1 MAKQNKK
8 APAKKGKNTQ
18 EAPKKVFNLR
28 FFITYTLLFISTYM
42 MMKSCEKQK
51 VLEAQQ
57 KKEQKLKDSLEQ
69 LKQKSATKELVIAKD
84 SAGMAKA
91 AQLIGSFSYNLTVND
106 NQPDVVFENK
116 LVKAVI
122 AKKGGYFKS
131 FELKKYKTFD
141 SLPLFLVKDNA
152 KFNLQLKTKDGKD
165 INTGELVFHPD
176 IKKDGDKTIITMKL
190 YAGPDQYLSY
200 EYIFKPDDYMFDF
213 NIYTKNMENVLQ
225 NADVPLHWELK
236 AYRHE
241 KSISYENRFTS
252 LKYEYEDGKVDN
264 LSAMKE
270 EDDDEAKDVNWVDY
284 KQHFFSTFLISNK
297 KAFETAKFKQINLAK
312 SGEDTLR
319 YTKHFFT
326 DTALKP
332 EGGNLSYQMK
342 MFYGPNDYKL
352 LQSYNMGIEQVIPLG
367 WGIFGWVNKWLFM
380 PLFNF
385 LSSFI
390 GSFGLVIILM
400 TIIIRLLVSPLTYK
414 TYLSQAKS
422 KILKP
427 EIEEINKKYK
437 DNPAKR
443 QKEVMALQS
452 KAGVSPLAGCIPSL
466 LFIPIFYAL
475 FRFFP
480 AAIGLR
486 QKGFL
491 WADDLSAYDS
501 VAHLPFKIPM
511 YGDHVSLLAILASVT
526 MFIYMKMNATN
537 QTSMPTQE
545 GMPDMQKMM
554 KWMIYL
560 SPVMLLF
567 FFNSYAS
574 GLSLYYFISNLMTII
589 ILIVIKKYVI
599 DEQKIKSIIEENKK
613 KPKKQG
619 RFAKKMAELME
630 KAEEQKRLQEE
641 MKRKQKGK
649 K

>member
-1 MAKQNKK
+1 MAKNKK
-8 APAKKGKNTQ
+8 QIKKTQ
-18 EAPKKVFNLR
+18 EEPNKKVFNLR

-51 VLEAQQ
+51 MLEAKQ
-57 KKEQKLKDSLEQ
+57 KKEQKIKDSLAK
-69 LKQKSATKELVIAKD
+69 LKQQETTKELIIAKD
-84 SAGMAKA
+84 SAGVAKA

-106 NQPDVVFENK
+106 QQQDVVFENK
-116 LVKAVI
+116 LIKAVI

-131 FELKKYKTFD
+131 FELKKYKTYD

-152 KFNLQLKTKDGKD
+152 KFNLKLKTTDGKEVD
-165 INTGELVFHPD
+165 TDVLDFHPSVQ
-176 IKKDGDKTIITMKL
+176 KDGDKTTITMKL
-190 YAGPDQYLSY
+190 YAGPDKFLAY
-200 EYIFKPDDYMFDF
+200 EYVFEPDNYMFDF
-213 NIYTKNMENVLQ
+213 NIYTKNMAGVLQ
-225 NADVPLHWELK
+225 NAEVPLHWELK

-252 LKYEYEDGKVDN
+252 LKFEYEDGKVDY
-264 LSAMKE
+264 LSEMKE
-270 EDDDEAKDVNWVDY
+270 EDEDKADDVNWIDY
-284 KQHFFSTFLISNK
+284 KQHFFSTFLITPE
-297 KAFETAKFKQINLAK
+297 KAFDKAKFKQINLAK
-312 SGEDTLR
+312 SGEDTLK

-332 EGGNLSYQMK
+332 QDGNLSYQMK

-352 LQSYNMGIEQVIPLG
+352 LQSYDLGIEKVIPLG

-390 GSFGLVIILM
+390 GNFGIVIILM

-501 VAHLPFKIPM
+501 IAHLPFKIPM
-511 YGDHVSLLAILASVT
+511 YGDHVSLLALLASIT
-526 MFIYMKMNATN
+526 MFVYMKMNATN

-599 DEQKIKSIIEENKK
+599 DEQKIKSVIEENKK

-641 MKRKQKGK
+641 MKRKQKK

>member
-1 MAKQNKK
+1 MAKQHKK
-8 APAKKGKNTQ
+8 TPAKKG

-28 FFITYTLLFISTYM
+28 FFITYALLFISTYM

-51 VLEAQQ
+51 IIEAKQQ
-57 KKEQKLKDSLEQ
+57 KEQKIKDSLAK
-69 LKQKSATKELVIAKD
+69 LKDQSVTKELTISKD
-84 SAGMAKA
+84 SAGIAKA
-91 AQLIGSFSYNLTVND
+91 AQLIGNFSYNLTIQD
-106 NQPDVVFENK
+106 QQPDVVFENDLIK
-116 LVKAVI
+116 TTI

-141 SLPLFLVKDNA
+141 SLPLFLIKDNA
-152 KFNLQLKTKDGKD
+152 HFNLKLKTKDGKT
-165 INTGELVFHPD
+165 INTEDLEFHPEI
-176 IKKDGDKTIITMKL
+176 IKEGNNTKIIMKL
-190 YAGPDQYLSY
+190 YAGPDKYLAY
-200 EYIFKPDDYMFDF
+200 EYIFKPDDYMFAF
-213 NIYTKNMENVLQ
+213 NIRTKNMETVLQ
-225 NADVPLHWELK
+225 NTDVPLHWDLK

-241 KSISYENRFTS
+241 KSIAYENRFVS

-264 LSAMKE
+264 LSAMKD
-270 EDDDEAKDVNWVDY
+270 EDDDKAKDVNWVDY
-284 KQHFFSTFLISNK
+284 KQHFFSTFLISNEK
-297 KAFETAKFKQINLAK
+297 PFETAKFKQINLAK
-312 SGEDTLR
+312 SGEDTLK

-332 EGGNLSYQMK
+332 DNGNLSYQMK
-342 MFYGPNDYKL
+342 MFYGPNEYKL
-352 LQSYNMGIEQVIPLG
+352 LESYNMGIEEVIPLG

-427 EIEEINKKYK
+427 EIEELNKKYK

-501 VAHLPFKIPM
+501 VMHLPFKIPA
-511 YGDHVSLLAILASVT
+511 YGEHVSLFALLASIT

-537 QTSMPTQE
+537 QNTMPTQE

-567 FFNSYAS
+567 FFNNYAS

-599 DEQKIKSIIEENKK
+599 DENKIKTIIEENKK

-641 MKRKQKGK
+641 MKRKQKK
-649 K
+649 

>member
-1 MAKQNKK
+1 MAKQHKK
-8 APAKKGKNTQ
+8 APVKGK
-18 EAPKKVFNLR
+18 APDKKTFNFR

-57 KKEQKLKDSLEQ
+57 KKEQKIKDSLAK
-69 LKQKSATKELVIAKD
+69 LKEKEAVKELNITKD
-84 SAGMAKA
+84 SAGVAKA
-91 AQLIGSFSYNLTVND
+91 AQLIGDFSYNLTVADNTND
-106 NQPDVVFENK
+106 VTIEND
-116 LVKAVI
+116 LIKAVLS
-122 AKKGGYFKS
+122 KKGGYFKS
-131 FELKKYKTFD
+131 FELKKYKTYD
-141 SLPLFLVKDNA
+141 SLPLFLVKDNSV
-152 KFNLQLKTKDGKD
+152 FNLKLKTKSGQE
-165 INTGELVFHPD
+165 INTKTLDFHPTVS
-176 IKKDGDKTIITMKL
+176 KDGENTVITMKL
-190 YAGPDQYLSY
+190 YAGPDKYLAY
-200 EYIFKPDDYMFDF
+200 EYIFKPDDYLFDF
-213 NIYTKNMENVLQ
+213 NIRTKNLEDVIQ
-225 NADVPLHWELK
+225 NTDVPLHWELK

-241 KSISYENRFTS
+241 KSISYENRFTN

-264 LSAMKE
+264 LSQMKA

-284 KQHFFSTFLISNK
+284 KQHFFSTFLITPK

-312 SGEDTLR
+312 SGEDTLK

-332 EGGNLSYQMK
+332 EGGNLSYSMK

-352 LQSYNMGIEQVIPLG
+352 LKSYNLGIEKVIPLG

-390 GSFGLVIILM
+390 VSYGLVIILM

-452 KAGVSPLAGCIPSL
+452 KAGVSPMAGCIPSL

-491 WADDLSAYDS
+491 WVDDLSAYDS
-501 VAHLPFKIPM
+501 IAHLPFKIPM
-511 YGDHVSLLAILASVT
+511 YGDHVSLLALLASIT

-560 SPVMLLF
+560 SPFMLLF

-599 DEQKIKSIIEENKK
+599 DEQKIKAIIEENKK

-641 MKRKQKGK
+641 MKKKQKK

>member
-1 MAKQNKK
+1 MAKNKK
-8 APAKKGKNTQ
+8 QTKQTK
-18 EAPKKVFNLR
+18 EEPKQKVFNLR
-28 FFITYTLLFISTYM
+28 FFITYILLFISTYM

-51 VLEAQQ
+51 KLEEKTKQ
-57 KKEQKLKDSLEQ
+57 EQKIKDSLAQ
-69 LKQKSATKELVIAKD
+69 LKTKETTKELTISKD
-84 SAGMAKA
+84 SAGIAKA
-91 AQLIGSFSYNLTVND
+91 AQLIGDFSYNLTVADD
-106 NQPDVVFENK
+106 NNQEVVYENE
-116 LVKAVI
+116 LVKAVFN
-122 AKKGGYFKS
+122 KKGGYFKS
-131 FELKKYKTFD
+131 FELKKFKTYD
-141 SLPLFLVKDNA
+141 SLPLYLVNNNA
-152 KFNLQLKTKDGKD
+152 HFNLILKTKEGKE
-165 INTGELVFHPD
+165 INTEVLDFHPG
-176 IKKDGDKTIITMKL
+176 ISKEGENTKISMKL
-190 YAGPDQYLSY
+190 YAGPDKYL
-200 EYIFKPDDYMFDF
+200 EYAYVFKPNDYMFDF
-213 NIYTKNMENVLQ
+213 SIRTKNMESVLQ
-225 NADVPLHWELK
+225 TGEIPLHWDLK
-236 AYRHE
+236 AFRHE
-241 KSISYENRFTS
+241 KSISYENRFVT

-264 LSAMKE
+264 LSAMKD
-270 EDDDEAKDVNWVDY
+270 DDDEAADVNWIDY
-284 KQHFFSTFLISNK
+284 KQHFFSTFLITPE
-297 KAFETAKFKQINLAK
+297 KAFDKAKFKQINLAK
-312 SGEDTLR
+312 SGEDTLK

-326 DTALKP
+326 DTALKTTD
-332 EGGNLSYQMK
+332 GNLSYQMK

-352 LQSYNMGIEQVIPLG
+352 LKSYDLGIEKVIPLG

-390 GSFGLVIILM
+390 GNFGIVIILM

-443 QKEVMALQS
+443 QKETMALQS

-501 VAHLPFKIPM
+501 IAHLPFKIPM
-511 YGDHVSLLAILASVT
+511 YGDHVSLLALLASIT

-599 DEQKIKSIIEENKK
+599 DEHKIKTIIEENKK

>member
-1 MAKQNKK
+1 MAKQHKK
-8 APAKKGKNTQ
+8 TPVKKGGQ
-18 EAPKKVFNLR
+18 GEPPKKVFNLR

-51 VLEAQQ
+51 VLEEKQ
-57 KKEQKLKDSLEQ
+57 KKEQKIKDSLAQ
-69 LKQKSATKELVIAKD
+69 LKEKIITKELTISKD
-84 SAGMAKA
+84 SAGIAKA
-91 AQLIGSFSYNLTVND
+91 AQLIGNFSYNLTVQD
-106 NQPDVVFENK
+106 QQPDVVFEND
-116 LVKAVI
+116 LIKAVI

-152 KFNLQLKTKDGKD
+152 HFNLKLKTKDGKE
-165 INTGELVFHPD
+165 INTEVLEFHPEVT
-176 IKKDGDKTIITMKL
+176 KDGNNTKVTMKL
-190 YAGPDQYLSY
+190 YAGPDKYLAY
-200 EYIFKPDDYMFDF
+200 EYVFKPNDYMFDF
-213 NIYTKNMENVLQ
+213 NIRTKNLEDVLQ
-225 NADVPLHWELK
+225 NTDVPLHWDLK

-241 KSISYENRFTS
+241 KSIAYENRFVS

-264 LSAMKE
+264 LSEMKD
-270 EDDDEAKDVNWVDY
+270 EDDDEAKDVNWIDY

-297 KAFETAKFKQINLAK
+297 KPFETAKFKQINLAK

-326 DTALKP
+326 DTNLKP
-332 EGGNLSYQMK
+332 DNGNLSYQMQ

-352 LQSYNMGIEQVIPLG
+352 LESYNLGIEEVIPLG

-427 EIEEINKKYK
+427 EIEELNKKYK

-501 VAHLPFKIPM
+501 VMKLPFHIPA
-511 YGDHVSLLAILASVT
+511 YGEHVSLFALLASIT

-567 FFNSYAS
+567 FFNNYAS

-589 ILIVIKKYVI
+589 ILVVIKKYVI
-599 DEQKIKSIIEENKK
+599 DEEKIKAIIEENKK

-641 MKRKQKGK
+641 MKRKQKRK
-649 K
+649 

>member
-1 MAKQNKK
+1 MAKNNKSNK
-8 APAKKGKNTQ
+8 MQSQKGEQ
-18 EAPKKVFNLR
+18 PQKVFNLR

-42 MMKSCEKQK
+42 MMKSCERQKQ
-51 VLEAQQ
+51 LEEKA
-57 KKEQKLKDSLEQ
+57 KLEQKRKDSLAQ
-69 LKQKSATKELVIAKD
+69 LKAKETTKELQIVRD
-84 SAGMAKA
+84 SAGMAQA
-91 AQLIGSFSYNLTVND
+91 AQLIGDFSYNLQISD
-106 NQPDVVFENK
+106 NQNDDITVETD
-116 LVKAVI
+116 LIKAVI
-122 AKKGGYFKS
+122 ARKGGYFKS
-131 FELKKYKTFD
+131 FELKKYKTYD
-141 SLPLFLVKDNA
+141 SLPLYLVHNNSR
-152 KFNLQLKTKDGKD
+152 FNLKLKTKDGKEV
-165 INTGELVFHPD
+165 NTELLDFHPS
-176 IKKDGDKTIITMKL
+176 ISKDGKNTKVSMKL
-190 YAGPDQYLSY
+190 YAGAQNYL
-200 EYIFKPDDYMFDF
+200 EYIYTFKPDDYMIGFVIRT
-213 NIYTKNMENVLQ
+213 NNMENILQ
-225 NADVPLHWELK
+225 NGEIPLHWEMK
-236 AYRHE
+236 AFRHE
-241 KSISYENRFTS
+241 KSISYENRFVT
-252 LKYEYEDGKVDN
+252 LKYEYEDGKDDY
-264 LSAMKE
+264 LSAMK
-270 EDDDEAKDVNWVDY
+270 DQADDEAEDVNWVDY
-284 KQHFFSTFLISNK
+284 KQHFFSSFLITPE
-297 KAFETAKFKQINLAK
+297 KAFEKASFKQINLAK
-312 SGEDTLR
+312 SGEDTLQ

-326 DTALKP
+326 DTALKTTD
-332 EGGNLSYQMK
+332 GNLNYPMK

-352 LQSYNMGIEQVIPLG
+352 LESYQLGIEKVIPLG

-380 PLFNF
+380 PLFAF

-390 GSFGLVIILM
+390 GNYGIVIILM

-501 VAHLPFKIPM
+501 IAHLPFKIPM
-511 YGDHVSLLAILASVT
+511 YGDHVSLLALLASIT
-526 MFIYMKMNATN
+526 MFIYMKMNASN
-537 QTSMPTQE
+537 QTSMPSQE

-574 GLSLYYFISNLMTII
+574 GLSLYYFISNLMTIV
-589 ILIVIKKYVI
+589 ILVVIKKYVI
-599 DEQKIKSIIEENKK
+599 DEQKIKAVIEENKK
-613 KPKKQG
+613 RPKKQG

-641 MKRKQKGK
+641 MKRKQKNRK
-649 K
+649 R

>member
-1 MAKQNKK
+1 MAKQHKK
-8 APAKKGKNTQ
+8 APVKKGGQ
-18 EAPKKVFNLR
+18 GEPPKKVFNLR

-51 VLEAQQ
+51 MLEAKQ
-57 KKEQKLKDSLEQ
+57 KKEQKIKDSIAK
-69 LKQKSATKELVIAKD
+69 LKEKSATKELTIAKD
-84 SAGMAKA
+84 SAGIAKA
-91 AQLIGSFSYNLTVND
+91 AQLIGNFSYNLTVQD
-106 NQPDVVFENK
+106 TQSDVVFEND
-116 LVKAVI
+116 LIKAVI

-152 KFNLQLKTKDGKD
+152 HFNLKLKTKDGKE
-165 INTGELVFHPD
+165 INTEALEFHPEVT
-176 IKKDGDKTIITMKL
+176 KDGNNTKITMKL
-190 YAGPDQYLSY
+190 YAGPDQYLAY
-200 EYIFKPDDYMFDF
+200 EYVFKPDDYMFDF
-213 NIYTKNMENVLQ
+213 NIYTKNLEDVLQ
-225 NADVPLHWELK
+225 NTDIPLHWELK

-241 KSISYENRFTS
+241 KSIAYENRFTS

-264 LSAMKE
+264 LSAMKA
-270 EDDDEAKDVNWVDY
+270 EDTDEAKDVNWIDY

-297 KAFETAKFKQINLAK
+297 KPFDVAKFKQINLAK
-312 SGEDTLR
+312 SGNDTLQ
-319 YTKHFFT
+319 YTKQFFT
-326 DTALKP
+326 DTNLKP
-332 EGGNLSYQMK
+332 DNGNLSYQMQ

-352 LQSYNMGIEQVIPLG
+352 LESYDMGIEEVIPLG
-367 WGIFGWVNKWLFM
+367 WTIFGWVNKWLFM

-390 GSFGLVIILM
+390 SSYGLVIILM

-501 VAHLPFKIPM
+501 IMKLPFHIPA
-511 YGDHVSLLAILASVT
+511 YGEHVSLFALLASIT

-567 FFNSYAS
+567 FFNNYAS

-589 ILIVIKKYVI
+589 ILVVIKKYVI
-599 DEQKIKSIIEENKK
+599 DEQKIKAIIEENKK

-641 MKRKQKGK
+641 MKRKQKRK
-649 K
+649 

>member
-8 APAKKGKNTQ
+8 STRPAQ
-18 EAPKKVFNLR
+18 EKPQNVFNAR
-28 FFITYTLLFISTYM
+28 FFITYALLFISTYM
-42 MMKSCEKQK
+42 MMKSCENQRK
-51 VLEAQQ
+51 LEEKAQL
-57 KKEQKLKDSLEQ
+57 EQKIKDSLAQ
-69 LKQKSATKELVIAKD
+69 LQQQNTTKELNITHD
-84 SAGMAKA
+84 STGIAKA
-91 AQLIGSFSYNLTVND
+91 AQIIGSFSYNLSVKDDSDQN
-106 NQPDVVFENK
+106 VVFENE

-122 AKKGGYFKS
+122 NKKGGYFKS
-131 FELKKYKTFD
+131 FELKKYKTYD
-141 SLPLFLVKDNA
+141 SLPLYLVNDNA
-152 KFNLQLKTKDGKD
+152 RFNLTLKTKDGKE
-165 INTGELVFHPD
+165 INTEVLDFHPTVSQE
-176 IKKDGDKTIITMKL
+176 GDNTVISMKL
-190 YAGPDQYLSY
+190 YAGADQYL
-200 EYIFKPDDYMFDF
+200 EYVYTFKPGDYMFDF
-213 NIYTKNMENVLQ
+213 AIRTKNLENVIQ
-225 NADVPLHWELK
+225 GGEVPLHWELK
-236 AYRHE
+236 AFRHE
-241 KSISYENRFTS
+241 KSITYENRFVN

-264 LSAMKE
+264 LSELKE
-270 EDDDEAKDVNWVDY
+270 QSEAEAVDVNWIDY
-284 KQHFFSTFLISNK
+284 KQHFFSTFLITPD
-297 KAFETAKFKQINLAK
+297 KAFEKAKFKQINLAK

-326 DTALKP
+326 DTALKSAN
-332 EGGNLSYQMK
+332 GHFDYNMK
-342 MFYGPNDYKL
+342 MFYGPNEYKL
-352 LQSYNMGIEQVIPLG
+352 LESYNLGIEQVVPLG

-390 GSFGLVIILM
+390 SNYGIVIILM

-427 EIEEINKKYK
+427 EIEAINKKYK

-466 LFIPIFYAL
+466 LFIPIFYSL

-501 VAHLPFKIPM
+501 IAHLPFKLPM
-511 YGDHVSLLAILASVT
+511 YGNHVSLLALLASVT
-526 MFIYMKMNATN
+526 MFVYMKMNASN

-589 ILIVIKKYVI
+589 ILVVIKKYVI
-599 DEQKIKSIIEENKK
+599 DEEKIKQVIEENKK

-641 MKRKQKGK
+641 MKKKQNRKK
-649 K
+649 

>member
-1 MAKQNKK
+1 MAKQYKK
-8 APAKKGKNTQ
+8 TPVKNSGKG

-51 VLEAQQ
+51 VLEEKQ
-57 KKEQKLKDSLEQ
+57 KKEQKIKDSLAQ
-69 LKQKSATKELVIAKD
+69 LKEKSVTKELTIAKD
-84 SAGMAKA
+84 SAGIAKA
-91 AQLIGSFSYNLTVND
+91 TQLIGNFSYNLTVQD
-106 NQPDVVFENK
+106 QQPDVVFEND
-116 LVKAVI
+116 LIKAVI

-152 KFNLQLKTKDGKD
+152 HFNLKLKTKDGKE
-165 INTGELVFHPD
+165 INTEVLEFHPEVT
-176 IKKDGDKTIITMKL
+176 KDGNNTKVTMKL
-190 YAGPDQYLSY
+190 YAGPDKYLAY
-200 EYIFKPDDYMFDF
+200 EYVFKPDDYMFDF
-213 NIYTKNMENVLQ
+213 NIRTKNMEDVLQ
-225 NADVPLHWELK
+225 NTDVPLHWDLK

-241 KSISYENRFTS
+241 KSIAYENRFVS

-264 LSAMKE
+264 LSEMKD
-270 EDDDEAKDVNWVDY
+270 EDDDEAKDVNWIDY

-297 KAFETAKFKQINLAK
+297 KPFETAKFKQINLAK

-326 DTALKP
+326 DTNLKP
-332 EGGNLSYQMK
+332 DNGNLSYQMQ

-352 LQSYNMGIEQVIPLG
+352 LESYDLGIEEVIPLG
-367 WGIFGWVNKWLFM
+367 WGIFGWINKWLFM

-385 LSSFI
+385 LGSFI

-427 EIEEINKKYK
+427 EIEELNKKYK

-501 VAHLPFKIPM
+501 VMKLPFHIPA
-511 YGDHVSLLAILASVT
+511 YGEHVSLFALLASIT

-567 FFNSYAS
+567 FFNNYAS
-574 GLSLYYFISNLMTII
+574 GLSLYYFISNLMTIV
-589 ILIVIKKYVI
+589 ILVVIKKYVI
-599 DEQKIKSIIEENKK
+599 DEQKIKAIIEENKK

-641 MKRKQKGK
+641 MKRKK
-649 K
+649 KRK

>member
-1 MAKQNKK
+1 MAKQHKK
-8 APAKKGKNTQ
+8 TPVKNSGKG
-18 EAPKKVFNLR
+18 EAPKKIFNLR

-51 VLEAQQ
+51 VIEAKQ
-57 KKEQKLKDSLEQ
+57 KKEQKIKDSLAQ
-69 LKQKSATKELVIAKD
+69 LKEKSVTKELTIQKD
-84 SAGMAKA
+84 SAGVAKA
-91 AQLIGSFSYNLTVND
+91 AQLIGDFSYNLTVQD
-106 NQPDVVFENK
+106 QQSDVVYENE
-116 LVKAVI
+116 LIKAVI

-152 KFNLQLKTKDGKD
+152 HFNLKLKTKDGKE
-165 INTGELVFHPD
+165 INTEVLDFHPEVR
-176 IKKDGDKTIITMKL
+176 KEGKNTKITLKL
-190 YAGPDQYLSY
+190 YAGPDKYLAY
-200 EYIFKPDDYMFDF
+200 EYLFKPDDYMFDF
-213 NIYTKNMENVLQ
+213 NIRTKNMENVLQ
-225 NADVPLHWELK
+225 NTDVPLHWDLK

-264 LSAMKE
+264 LSAMKA

-284 KQHFFSTFLISNK
+284 KQHFFSTFLISNQK
-297 KAFETAKFKQINLAK
+297 PFDLAKFKQINLAK

-326 DTALKP
+326 DTRLKP
-332 EGGNLSYQMK
+332 DNGNLSYHMQ

-352 LQSYNMGIEQVIPLG
+352 LESYNMGIEEVIPLG

-390 GSFGLVIILM
+390 VSFGLVIILM
-400 TIIIRLLVSPLTYK
+400 TIIIRLAVSPLTYK

-501 VAHLPFKIPM
+501 ILHLPFKIPA
-511 YGDHVSLLAILASVT
+511 YGEHVSLFALLASIT

-560 SPVMLLF
+560 SPLMLLF
-567 FFNSYAS
+567 FFNNYAS

-599 DEQKIKSIIEENKK
+599 DEEKIKSVIEENKK

-641 MKRKQKGK
+641 MKRKQNK

>member
-1 MAKQNKK
+1 MAKQHKK
-8 APAKKGKNTQ
+8 TPAKNNSKG

-28 FFITYTLLFISTYM
+28 FFITYILLFISTYM

-51 VLEAQQ
+51 LLEAKQ
-57 KKEQKLKDSLEQ
+57 KKEQKIKDSLAQ
-69 LKQKSATKELVIAKD
+69 LKEKSVTKELTISKD
-84 SAGMAKA
+84 SAGIAKA
-91 AQLIGSFSYNLTVND
+91 SELIGNFSYNLKVQD
-106 NQPDVVFENK
+106 QQSDVVFEND
-116 LVKAVI
+116 LIKAVI

-152 KFNLQLKTKDGKD
+152 HFNLKLKTKDGKD
-165 INTGELVFHPD
+165 INTEILEFHPAVSKEGKNTK
-176 IKKDGDKTIITMKL
+176 ISMKL
-190 YAGPDQYLSY
+190 YAGPDKYLEY
-200 EYIFKPDDYMFDF
+200 EYVFKSNDYMFDF
-213 NIYTKNMENVLQ
+213 NIRTKNLEDVIQ
-225 NADVPLHWELK
+225 NTDVPLHWELK

-241 KSISYENRFTS
+241 KSISYENRFVTQ
-252 LKYEYEDGKVDN
+252 KFEYEDGKVDY
-264 LSAMKE
+264 LSEMSD
-270 EDDDEAKDVNWVDY
+270 EDSDEAKDVNWIDY

-297 KAFETAKFKQINLAK
+297 KPFETVKFKQENLAK
-312 SGEDTLR
+312 SGNDTLR
-319 YTKHFFT
+319 YTKHFYT

-332 EGGNLSYQMK
+332 DAGNLSYQMK

-352 LQSYNMGIEQVIPLG
+352 LESYNMGIEEVIPLG

-380 PLFNF
+380 PLFVF

-390 GSFGLVIILM
+390 SNYGIVIILM
-400 TIIIRLLVSPLTYK
+400 TIIIRLATSPLTYK
-414 TYLSQAKS
+414 TYLSQAKT

-427 EIEEINKKYK
+427 EIDELNKKYK

-443 QKEVMALQS
+443 QKEIMALQS
-452 KAGVSPLAGCIPSL
+452 KAGVSPLSGCIPSL

-480 AAIGLR
+480 AAIWLR

-491 WADDLSAYDS
+491 WADDLSAYES
-501 VAHLPFKIPM
+501 VYHLPFHLPM
-511 YGDHVSLLAILASVT
+511 YGNHVSLFALLASIV
-526 MFIYMKMNATN
+526 MFIQLRLTGTN
-537 QTSMPTQE
+537 QSSMPTQE

-554 KWMIYL
+554 KWMMYL

-574 GLSLYYFISNLMTII
+574 GLSLYYFVSYSMTVII
-589 ILIVIKKYVI
+589 MIVIKKYVI
-599 DEQKIKSIIEENKK
+599 NDEKIKAVIEENKK

-641 MKRKQKGK
+641 MKRKQKRK
-649 K
+649 

>member
-8 APAKKGKNTQ
+8 APAKSG
-18 EAPKKVFNLR
+18 EAPKKIFNVR
-28 FFITYTLLFISTYM
+28 FFITYTLLFIATYM

-57 KKEQKLKDSLEQ
+57 KKEQKMKDSLEQ
-69 LKQKSATKELVIAKD
+69 LKTQSVTKELKITKD
-84 SAGMAKA
+84 SAGVAKA
-91 AQLIGSFSYNLTVND
+91 AKLIGDFSYNLTIKD
-106 NQPDVVFENK
+106 NQNDVVFENN

-152 KFNLQLKTKDGKD
+152 HFNLKLHTKKGNIIDTD
-165 INTGELVFHPD
+165 ILDFHPTVRKEGNQTK
-176 IKKDGDKTIITMKL
+176 ISMKL
-190 YAGPDQYLSY
+190 YAGPDKYLEY

-213 NIYTKNMENVLQ
+213 NIRTKNLEDILQ
-225 NADVPLHWELK
+225 HTAVPLHWDLQ

-241 KSISYENRFTS
+241 KSITYENRFTS

-264 LSAMKE
+264 LSAMKA
-270 EDDDEAKDVNWVDY
+270 EDTDQAKDVKWIDY
-284 KQHFFSTFLISNK
+284 KQHFFSTFLISEK
-297 KAFETAKFKQINLAK
+297 KALDSVRFKQINLAK
-312 SGEDTLR
+312 SGEDSLH

-326 DTALKP
+326 DTALKSD
-332 EGGNLSYQMK
+332 GGNLSYQMK

-352 LQSYNMGIEQVIPLG
+352 LKSYNLGIEKVIPLG
-367 WGIFGWVNKWLFM
+367 WTIFGWVNKWLFM

-390 GSFGLVIILM
+390 VSYGLVIILM

-501 VAHLPFKIPM
+501 IAHLPFKIPM
-511 YGDHVSLLAILASVT
+511 YGDHVSLFALLASIT

-537 QTSMPTQE
+537 QNSMPTQE

-567 FFNSYAS
+567 FFNNYAS
-574 GLSLYYFISNLMTII
+574 GLSLYYFISNLMTIL
-589 ILIVIKKYVI
+589 ILIAIKKYVI
-599 DEQKIKSIIEENKK
+599 DEAKIKSIIEENKK

-619 RFAKKMAELME
+619 RFAKKMANLME

-641 MKRKQKGK
+641 MKRKQKK

>member
-8 APAKKGKNTQ
+8 SPAKSKGG
-18 EAPKKVFNLR
+18 EAPKKKIFNLR

-51 VLEAQQ
+51 VLEAEQQ
-57 KKEQKLKDSLEQ
+57 KEQKIKDSLAKLKEQ
-69 LKQKSATKELVIAKD
+69 EITKELVIAKD
-84 SAGMAKA
+84 SASMAKA
-91 AQLIGSFSYNLTVND
+91 ANLIGNFSYNLSVTDEQDNDITV
-106 NQPDVVFENK
+106 ENK

-131 FELKKYKTFD
+131 FELKQYKTFD

-152 KFNLQLKTKDGKD
+152 HFNLKLKTKDGKE
-165 INTGELVFHPD
+165 INTETLNFHPTVS
-176 IKKDGDKTIITMKL
+176 KKGEITKVEMKL
-190 YAGPDQYLSY
+190 YAGPDKYLVY
-200 EYIFKPDDYMFDF
+200 EYIFKPDDYMIDF
-213 NIYTKNMENVLQ
+213 NIRTKNLDDVLA
-225 NADVPLHWELK
+225 NGDIPLHWDLK

-241 KSISYENRFTS
+241 KAISYENQFTT

-264 LSAMKE
+264 LSNMKE
-270 EDDDEAKDVNWVDY
+270 EDEAEAEDVNWVDY
-284 KQHFFSTFLISNK
+284 KQHFFSTFLISDK
-297 KAFETAKFKQINLAK
+297 KAFEKAKFKQINLAK
-312 SGEDTLR
+312 SGEDTLK

-332 EGGNLSYQMK
+332 ENGQLSYQMK

-352 LQSYNMGIEQVIPLG
+352 LQSYNLGIEEVIPLG
-367 WGIFGWVNKWLFM
+367 WGIFGWVNKWFMM

-390 GSFGLVIILM
+390 GSLGLVIILM
-400 TIIIRLLVSPLTYK
+400 TIIIRLLISPLTYK

-491 WADDLSAYDS
+491 WVDDLSAYDS
-501 VAHLPFKIPM
+501 IAHLPFKIPM
-511 YGDHVSLLAILASVT
+511 YGDHVSLLALLASVT

-589 ILIVIKKYVI
+589 ILIAIKEYVI
-599 DEQKIKSIIEENKK
+599 DENKIKTIIEENKK

-641 MKRKQKGK
+641 MKRKQNK

>member
-1 MAKQNKK
+1 MAKQHKK
-8 APAKKGKNTQ
+8 TPAKKG

-28 FFITYTLLFISTYM
+28 FFITYALLFISTYM

-51 VLEAQQ
+51 IIEAKQQ
-57 KKEQKLKDSLEQ
+57 KEQKIKDSLAK
-69 LKQKSATKELVIAKD
+69 LKDLSVTKELTISKD
-84 SAGMAKA
+84 SAGIAKA
-91 AQLIGSFSYNLTVND
+91 AQLIGNFSYNLTIQD
-106 NQPDVVFENK
+106 QQPDVVFENDLIK
-116 LVKAVI
+116 TTI

-141 SLPLFLVKDNA
+141 SLPLFLIKDNA
-152 KFNLQLKTKDGKD
+152 HFNLKLKTKDGKT
-165 INTGELVFHPD
+165 INTEDLEFHPEI
-176 IKKDGDKTIITMKL
+176 IKEGNNTKIIMKL
-190 YAGPDQYLSY
+190 YAGPDKYLAY
-200 EYIFKPDDYMFDF
+200 EYIFKPDDYMFAF
-213 NIYTKNMENVLQ
+213 NIRTKNMETVLQ
-225 NADVPLHWELK
+225 NTDVPLHWDLK

-241 KSISYENRFTS
+241 KSIAYENRFVS

-264 LSAMKE
+264 LSAMKD
-270 EDDDEAKDVNWVDY
+270 EDDDKAKDVNWVDY
-284 KQHFFSTFLISNK
+284 KQHFFSTFLISNEK
-297 KAFETAKFKQINLAK
+297 PFETAKFKQINLAK
-312 SGEDTLR
+312 SGEDTLK

-332 EGGNLSYQMK
+332 DNGNLSYQMK
-342 MFYGPNDYKL
+342 MFYGPNEYKL
-352 LQSYNMGIEQVIPLG
+352 LESYNMGIEEVIPLG

-427 EIEEINKKYK
+427 EIEELNKKYK

-501 VAHLPFKIPM
+501 VMHLPFKIPA
-511 YGDHVSLLAILASVT
+511 YGEHVSLFALLASIT

-537 QTSMPTQE
+537 QNTMPTQE

-567 FFNSYAS
+567 FFNNYAS

-599 DEQKIKSIIEENKK
+599 DENKIKTIIEENKK

-641 MKRKQKGK
+641 MKRKQKK
-649 K
+649 

>member
-1 MAKQNKK
+1 MAKNKK
-8 APAKKGKNTQ
+8 QIKKTQ
-18 EAPKKVFNLR
+18 EEPNKKVFNLR

-51 VLEAQQ
+51 MLEAKQ
-57 KKEQKLKDSLEQ
+57 KKEQKIKDSLAK
-69 LKQKSATKELVIAKD
+69 LKQQETTKELIIAKD
-84 SAGMAKA
+84 SAGVAKA

-106 NQPDVVFENK
+106 QQQDVVFENK
-116 LVKAVI
+116 LIKAVI

-131 FELKKYKTFD
+131 FELKKYKTYD

-152 KFNLQLKTKDGKD
+152 KFNLKLKTTDGKEVD
-165 INTGELVFHPD
+165 TDVLDFHPSVQ
-176 IKKDGDKTIITMKL
+176 KDGDKTTITMKL
-190 YAGPDQYLSY
+190 YAGPDKFLAY
-200 EYIFKPDDYMFDF
+200 EYVFEPDNYMFDF
-213 NIYTKNMENVLQ
+213 NIYTKNMAGVLQ
-225 NADVPLHWELK
+225 NTEVPLHWELK

-252 LKYEYEDGKVDN
+252 LKFEYEDGKVDY
-264 LSAMKE
+264 LSEMKE
-270 EDDDEAKDVNWVDY
+270 EDEDKADDVNWIDY
-284 KQHFFSTFLISNK
+284 KQHFFSTFLITPE
-297 KAFETAKFKQINLAK
+297 KAFDKAKFKQINLAK
-312 SGEDTLR
+312 SGEDTLK

-332 EGGNLSYQMK
+332 QDGNLSYQMK

-352 LQSYNMGIEQVIPLG
+352 LQSYDLGIEKVIPLG

-390 GSFGLVIILM
+390 GNFGIVIILM

-501 VAHLPFKIPM
+501 IAHLPFKIPM
-511 YGDHVSLLAILASVT
+511 YGDHVSLLALLASIT
-526 MFIYMKMNATN
+526 MFVYMKMNATN

-599 DEQKIKSIIEENKK
+599 DEQKIKSVIEENKK

-641 MKRKQKGK
+641 MKRKQKK